1 MTRAELILRVSET
14 TGRKCSPHIIKY
26 LLDTGRL
33 GDVPKRHGWLDYSA
47 EHEAIIV
54 EHLRSSPRY
63 QQRQKGAAKR

>member
-1 MTRAELILRVSET
+1 
-14 TGRKCSPHIIKY
+14 
-26 LLDTGRL
+26 L

-63 QQRQKGAAKR
+63 QRRQKGSAKR